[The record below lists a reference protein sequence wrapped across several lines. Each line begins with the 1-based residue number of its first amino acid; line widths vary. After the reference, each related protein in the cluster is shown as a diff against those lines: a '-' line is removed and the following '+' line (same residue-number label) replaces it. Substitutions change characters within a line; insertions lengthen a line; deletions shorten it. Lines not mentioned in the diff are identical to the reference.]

1 VSLLNVGCNEV
12 QAAKTNSSFF
22 IPSPLPCRHAM
33 TPAQPSQAPAQIL
46 STEESQIAEL
56 SQFLIDGFQLPEAG
70 RSALT
75 PDALR
80 WRYFEPRG
88 TWPGPRSLVVREGS
102 QFTAHIGVI
111 PTAFVQPGQ
120 PAFNV
125 SAVHPVDWLS
135 TKQGG
140 MLGTLLMLKAFG
152 RADVQYSL
160 GSTASGQRIL
170 HGCGFTNVCEVPT
183 YYRFFKPT
191 KRAVW
196 NFIHGKQG
204 FPRSLA
210 MFGLDMA
217 RSVLG
222 QFGRPNTSNLTLR
235 PVKEF
240 TAEVETLFHSRT
252 QDVICSSRS
261 AGLLNYLLRHPGEK
275 FEGWMLE
282 CAGKNIG
289 FVLTNIIE
297 RDGLRQGKIADCFL
311 VTDGFSRGPEIAVS
325 SVLWCEAIHLL
336 TEHLHRADCDLIRT
350 ACNAPLFQ
358 HALRANG
365 FFPRGR
371 ASFFLRDTRNLL
383 PKDKPFHLTLLEGDM
398 SY

>member
-1 VSLLNVGCNEV
+1 M
-12 QAAKTNSSFF
+12 TNSQSSA
-22 IPSPLPCRHAM
+22 P
-33 TPAQPSQAPAQIL
+33 PAQIL
-46 STEESQIAEL
+46 PTEESQVAEL
-56 SQFLIDGFQLPEAG
+56 SRFLIEGFQLPEAA

-75 PDALR
+75 PEALR
-80 WRYFEPRG
+80 WRYFEPRVP
-88 TWPGPRSLVVREGS
+88 WPGPRSLVVRDGS

-135 TKQGG
+135 TKPGG

-170 HGCGFTNVCEVPT
+170 QGCGFTNVCEIPT
-183 YYRFFKPT
+183 YYKFFKPT
-191 KRAVW
+191 KRDVW
-196 NFIHGKQG
+196 NFIHGQQP
-204 FPRSLA
+204 FPKNLA
-210 MFGLDMA
+210 MFGLDMT
-217 RSVLG
+217 RSILG
-222 QFGRPNTSNLTLR
+222 RLGSPNTSNLTLR

-240 TAEVETLFHSRT
+240 TAEVETLFHSRP
-252 QDVICSSRS
+252 QNAIYSSRS
-261 AGLLNYLLRHPGEK
+261 AALLNYFLRHPGNF

-282 CAGKNIG
+282 CDGKNIG
-289 FVLTNIIE
+289 FALTHIIE
-297 RDGLRQGKIADCFL
+297 RNGLVQGKIADCFL
-311 VTDGFSRGPEIAVS
+311 ASDDQM
-325 SVLWCEAIHLL
+325 LWNKAIRQLAAHLQL
-336 TEHLHRADCDLIRT
+336 LNCDLARS
-350 ACNAPLFQ
+350 AGNAPQFQ
-358 HALRANG
+358 TALRANG

-371 ASFFLRDTRNLL
+371 ATFFLRDTRNLI